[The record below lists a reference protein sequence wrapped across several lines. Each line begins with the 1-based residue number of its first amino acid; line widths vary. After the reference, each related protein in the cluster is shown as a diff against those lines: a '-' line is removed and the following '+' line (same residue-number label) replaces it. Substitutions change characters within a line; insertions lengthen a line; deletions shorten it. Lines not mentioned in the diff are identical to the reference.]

1 MDCKAWT
8 IWNFP
13 PFNWIDPQNKRSLI
27 EFSGK
32 LSSCFQVS
40 VNTRYFNYMMISIER
55 VCKQPERRWRL
66 HTREAPCT
74 ALAFTFSFQDELH
87 FPKAHQQGQGPCS
100 CYLDFRGWLLL
111 VPAFPSSACLL
122 SRTHSPGFQQSLPY
136 SANNFFIQNP
146 GFLLQDLKITWKHW
160 PRCAGSGSFAEVR
173 LRSSCPLLSVLLH
186 FQATDTCLPILAASL
201 QMGSGKCW
209 GIGVHVRN
217 VLLFVDRSRF

>member
-55 VCKQPERRWRL
+55 VCKQPERRRRL

-74 ALAFTFSFQDELH
+74 RLAFTFSFQDELH
-87 FPKAHQQGQGPCS
+87 FPKAHQQGQGPHSCS
-100 CYLDFRGWLLL
+100 LDFRGWLLL

-136 SANNFFIQNP
+136 NPNNFSYKAQAVCSKTSKLHGNIDQDVLAQED
-146 GFLLQDLKITWKHW
+146 LLK
-160 PRCAGSGSFAEVR
+160 
-173 LRSSCPLLSVLLH
+173 
-186 FQATDTCLPILAASL
+186 
-201 QMGSGKCW
+201 W
-209 GIGVHVRN
+209 G
-217 VLLFVDRSRF
+217 

>member
-55 VCKQPERRWRL
+55 VCKQPERRRRL

-74 ALAFTFSFQDELH
+74 CLAFTFSFQDELH

-100 CYLDFRGWLLL
+100 CCLDFRRWLLL

-136 SANNFFIQNP
+136 NPNNFSYKPQAACSKTSKLHGNIDQDVLAQED
-146 GFLLQDLKITWKHW
+146 LLK
-160 PRCAGSGSFAEVR
+160 
-173 LRSSCPLLSVLLH
+173 
-186 FQATDTCLPILAASL
+186 
-201 QMGSGKCW
+201 W
-209 GIGVHVRN
+209 G
-217 VLLFVDRSRF
+217 